1 MPNQPVARGDDPSIE
16 SSSTDVVVE
25 YWGTRGSIPTPGSAT
40 QRYGGNSSCVAIRFG
55 RSLFI
60 CDGGTGIRA
69 LGQELT
75 RLGGPPVNAH
85 VFFSHSHWDHIQ
97 GFPFFTPAYDP
108 RARISVYGN
117 HAGPGCMYD
126 LLSGQMQAEYF
137 PVSFR
142 DLGAVITGGTLAEP
156 EGSIADPDD
165 PASIALRERLA
176 APEGLELGRAA
187 QSVIGLGRVPDA
199 PLLSEGVVIDGV
211 RVRVFRGRHPGG
223 SVAYRFESGGVSV
236 VYCTDNELDAV
247 LLNRPESLA
256 DPSRMR
262 RVPLDFIDFVAGADL
277 LIGDAQYTDQEYP
290 KKVGWGHTR
299 ANTLVDLSVEAE
311 VRRVALYHHD
321 PLQTDVMVDWKV
333 DEARARALRHGESRL
348 EVSGARERVQIK
360 LR

>member
-1 MPNQPVARGDDPSIE
+1 MTNPPVASIDAPTDENSPDDII
-16 SSSTDVVVE
+16 VE
-25 YWGTRGSIPTPGSAT
+25 YWGTRGSIPTPGLAT
-40 QRYGGNSSCVAIRFG
+40 QRYGGNSSCVALRFG

-75 RLGGPPVNAH
+75 RLGGPPVRAH
-85 VFFSHSHWDHIQ
+85 LFFSHSHWDHIQ

-108 RARISVYGN
+108 RARITVYGN

-142 DLGAVITGGTLAEP
+142 DLGAQITGGALAEP

-165 PASIALRERLA
+165 PASVALRERLG
-176 APEGLELGRAA
+176 APPELALGRAA
-187 QSVIGLGRVPDA
+187 AASIGMGRVPSA
-199 PLLSEGVVIDGV
+199 PLREDGVIIDGV

-247 LLNRPESLA
+247 LLNRAESLS
-256 DPSRMR
+256 DPARMR
-262 RVPLDFIDFVAGADL
+262 RAPLDFVDFVAGADL

-290 KKVGWGHTR
+290 KKVGWGHSR
-299 ANTLVDLSVEAE
+299 ANTVVDLSVQAE
-311 VRRVALYHHD
+311 VQRVALYHHD
-321 PLQTDVMVDWKV
+321 PLQTDAMVDWKV
-333 DEARARALRHGESRL
+333 DGARARALRHGESRL